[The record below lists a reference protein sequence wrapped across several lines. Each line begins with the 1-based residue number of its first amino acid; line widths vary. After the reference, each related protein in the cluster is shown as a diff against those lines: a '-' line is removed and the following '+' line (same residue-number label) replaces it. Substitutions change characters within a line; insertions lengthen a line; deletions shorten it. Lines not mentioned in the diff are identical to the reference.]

1 MASRRRFWDNT
12 VLAAA
17 LTASAAGLT
26 AAVGSWLD
34 FSKSR
39 IQVAHENEM
48 AQCLAANQFIT
59 DEAINPDL
67 SRAARA
73 ALIDENI
80 QISKSCRRRH

>member
-17 LTASAAGLT
+17 LTASVAGLT

-34 FSKSR
+34 FSKT
-39 IQVAHENEM
+39 QVQIKHENDL
-48 AQCLAANQFIT
+48 AKCDAANQFLK

-67 SRAARA
+67 SRALRS
-73 ALIDENI
+73 ALIAESVE
-80 QISKSCRRRH
+80 ISRFCSRRR